1 MSTAPLQSDDRP
13 TGDALSLPALKDG
26 ASRAILVMGHAL
38 DIAQQGKRHQDAK
51 PLSGFGDAGVLEII
65 EDHTGDTYRVV
76 YTVRFS
82 SAVYALHAFQKKSK
96 KGVQTP
102 KKDIELI
109 KSRLKKAEEHYTEW
123 SQ

>member
-1 MSTAPLQSDDRP
+1 MSTASLQSDDRP

>member
-1 MSTAPLQSDDRP
+1 MTDLRKPLFWMGSTRRDLKAFPDDVQ
-13 TGDALSLPALKDG
+13 D
-26 ASRAILVMGHAL
+26 VMGHAL